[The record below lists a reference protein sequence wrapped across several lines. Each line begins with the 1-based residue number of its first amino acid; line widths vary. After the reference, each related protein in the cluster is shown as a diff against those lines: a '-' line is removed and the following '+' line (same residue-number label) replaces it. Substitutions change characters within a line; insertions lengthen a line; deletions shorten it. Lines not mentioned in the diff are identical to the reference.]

1 MPTELWLY
9 AKSALFDLKVDMIVS
24 LKFVKPKVY

>member
-1 MPTELWLY
+1 MPTELWQELY

-24 LKFVKPKVY
+24 LKFVKP